1 MSRLRNGTNR
11 AALAC
16 AGLALVAGG
25 GLLAAAAPGVRSR
38 LPSRWPRTGYDT
50 VLLDRGGLAR
60 LRENGW
66 WTPAVIAALA
76 VAVLLFLWWVTAQL
90 RSGARGPVPL
100 TRPGVTLRT
109 RALASAMT
117 ERTAAL
123 PGVDRAHIALHGRPH
138 RLTARATLLLAPD
151 AGPAAVLDRVAGDTL
166 AQARASAAPR
176 PVAAEVRLGVP
187 AHRTRRA
194 T

>member
-11 AALAC
+11 AALAG
-16 AGLALVAGG
+16 AGLVLLAGG
-25 GLLAAAAPGVRSR
+25 GLLMAAAPGVRRR
-38 LPSRWPRTGYDT
+38 LPSWWPRPGHGT
-50 VLLDRGGLAR
+50 VLLDRAGAAR

-76 VAVLLFLWWVTAQL
+76 VAALLLLWWVIAQF

-109 RALASAMT
+109 RALAAAMT
-117 ERTAAL
+117 GRAAQL
-123 PGVDRAHIALHGRPH
+123 PGVHLAHIALHGRPH
-138 RLTARATLLLAPD
+138 RLTARATLLLTQD
-151 AGPAAVLDRVAGDTL
+151 AEPAAVLRRVATDTL
-166 AQARASAAPR
+166 AQARTSAAPR
-176 PVAAEVRLGVP
+176 PVAADVRLGIP

>member
-16 AGLALVAGG
+16 AGLVLLAGG
-25 GLLAAAAPGVRSR
+25 GLLATAAPGVRSR
-38 LPSRWPRTGYDT
+38 LPSGWPRPGRGT
-50 VLLDRGGLAR
+50 VLLDRTGLAR
-60 LRENGW
+60 LRDHGW
-66 WTPAVIAALA
+66 WTPTVLAALT
-76 VAVLLFLWWVTAQL
+76 VAILLLLWWVIAQL
-90 RSGARGPVPL
+90 RGGARGPVPL

-109 RALASAMT
+109 RALAMAMA

-123 PGVDRAHIALHGRPH
+123 PGVDRARIALHGRPH

-151 AGPAAVLDRVAGDTL
+151 AEPAAVLGRVATGTL
-166 AQARASAAPR
+166 AEARTSATPR
-176 PVAAEVRLGVP
+176 AIAADVRLGVP
-187 AHRTRRA
+187 AHRSRRA